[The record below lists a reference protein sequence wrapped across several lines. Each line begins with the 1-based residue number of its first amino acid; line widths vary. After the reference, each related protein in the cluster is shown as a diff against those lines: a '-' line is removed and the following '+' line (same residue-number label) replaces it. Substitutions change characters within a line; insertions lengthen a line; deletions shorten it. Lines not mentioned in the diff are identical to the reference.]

1 MNALPSIPPKATT
14 MNSLAQIT
22 RQTLRLLPR
31 AALLATLV
39 VTPMLAVTHLQAGQ
53 QNVIEAPTPKKMGAG
68 LVLLVSLQRA

>member
-1 MNALPSIPPKATT
+1 MNAQTAIHPKAKTMNALAP
-14 MNSLAQIT
+14 IT

-53 QNVIEAPTPKKMGAG
+53 QNVIEAPAPKKMGAG